1 MAAGDRGSR
10 GRGEY
15 GGGDHSRGTSRNEGS
30 RASDRGGSMGVGSG
44 ADASTGGLGS
54 GAFDSVGS
62 IGNPSGGADASSGG
76 LGSGSFGNA
85 NFGGNGDRGNG
96 GNGGGFGYQGA
107 ADAFGGFSKSS
118 VSPVGNLSRMKAAVA
133 EDTAASLTGEDGFG
147 QLASKASFQSPTAEQ
162 RALGIT
168 SEAMSAMTPGTYM
181 TSDRTAQVTQNALN
195 ENADEIGASF
205 GEGLANVATGGLYGL
220 GKQAFSTVKDAF
232 SQEADPWGSY
242 AQNIPDPAQD
252 ADAVAKQGILS
263 KMRGDDT
270 ASTAIRGANLVGKA
284 ALINGSKTAASMAPA
299 LSAAANFA
307 DTADLAL
314 GRQSFISDN
323 RATLDNLGVQTNSP
337 TNGANYGEGGNRQG
351 LLSKMQQSVTEQPL
365 TNRLPKFE
373 FPDVST
379 IWDNVKVS

>member
-62 IGNPSGGADASSGG
+62 IGNPSGGADASTGG

-85 NFGGNGDRGNG
+85 NFGGNADRGNG

-195 ENADEIGASF
+195 ENASEIKSSF
-205 GEGLANVATGGLYGL
+205 GEGALNLVSGGLVGL
-220 GKQAFSTVKDAF
+220 GKQVVDAVSGF
-232 SQEADPWGSY
+232 LSEKPAEWGSFV
-242 AQNIPDPAQD
+242 QNIPDPEQD
-252 ADAVAKQGILS
+252 AVKQGILS

>member
-62 IGNPSGGADASSGG
+62 IGNPSGGADASTGG

-107 ADAFGGFSKSS
+107 ADAFGGFSKNS

-195 ENADEIGASF
+195 ENASEIKSSL
-205 GEGLANVATGGLYGL
+205 GEGALNLVSGGLVGL
-220 GKQAFSTVKDAF
+220 GKQVVDAVSGF
-232 SQEADPWGSY
+232 LSEKPAEWGSFV
-242 AQNIPDPAQD
+242 QNIPDPEQD
-252 ADAVAKQGILS
+252 AVKQGILS

-299 LSAAANFA
+299 LSAVANFA

>member
-85 NFGGNGDRGNG
+85 NFGDNGDRGNG

-195 ENADEIGASF
+195 ENASEIKSSL
-205 GEGLANVATGGLYGL
+205 GEGALNLVSGGLVGL
-220 GKQAFSTVKDAF
+220 GKQVVDAVSGF
-232 SQEADPWGSY
+232 LSEKPAEWGSFV
-242 AQNIPDPAQD
+242 QNIPDPEQD
-252 ADAVAKQGILS
+252 AVKQGILS

-284 ALINGSKTAASMAPA
+284 ALINGSKTAASMTPA
-299 LSAAANFA
+299 LSAVANFA

>member
-1 MAAGDRGSR
+1 MAAGDRGNR

-62 IGNPSGGADASSGG
+62 IGNPSGGADASTGG
-76 LGSGSFGNA
+76 LGSGAFGNA

-195 ENADEIGASF
+195 ENASEIKSSF
-205 GEGLANVATGGLYGL
+205 GEGALNLVSGGLVGL
-220 GKQAFSTVKDAF
+220 GKQV
-232 SQEADPWGSY
+232 
-242 AQNIPDPAQD
+242 
-252 ADAVAKQGILS
+252 ADAVSGFLSEKPAEWGSFVQNVPDPEQDAVKQGILS

-299 LSAAANFA
+299 LSAVANFA

>member
-62 IGNPSGGADASSGG
+62 IGNPSGGADASTGG
-76 LGSGSFGNA
+76 LGSGAFGNA

-195 ENADEIGASF
+195 ENASEIKSSF
-205 GEGLANVATGGLYGL
+205 GEGALNLVSGGLVGL
-220 GKQAFSTVKDAF
+220 GKQVVDAVSGF
-232 SQEADPWGSY
+232 LSEKPAEWGSFV
-242 AQNIPDPAQD
+242 QNIPDPEQD
-252 ADAVAKQGILS
+252 AVKQGILS

-299 LSAAANFA
+299 LSAVANFA
-307 DTADLAL
+307 DTADLAV

>member
-30 RASDRGGSMGVGSG
+30 RANDRGGSMGVGSG
-44 ADASTGGLGS
+44 EDASTGGLGS

-62 IGNPSGGADASSGG
+62 IGNPSGGADASTGG

-133 EDTAASLTGEDGFG
+133 EDTAASLTGENGFG

-220 GKQAFSTVKDAF
+220 VKQAFSTVKDAF
-232 SQEADPWGSY
+232 SQDADPWGSY
-242 AQNIPDPAQD
+242 AQNIPDPEQD
-252 ADAVAKQGILS
+252 AVKQGILS

-299 LSAAANFA
+299 LSAVANFA

>member
-62 IGNPSGGADASSGG
+62 IGNPSGGADASTGG
-76 LGSGSFGNA
+76 LGSGAFGNA

-133 EDTAASLTGEDGFG
+133 EDTASSLTGEDGFG

-195 ENADEIGASF
+195 ENASEIKSSL
-205 GEGLANVATGGLYGL
+205 GEGALNLVSGGLVGL
-220 GKQAFSTVKDAF
+220 GKQVVDAVSGF
-232 SQEADPWGSY
+232 LSEKPAEWGSFV
-242 AQNIPDPAQD
+242 QNIPDPEQD
-252 ADAVAKQGILS
+252 AVKQGILS

-299 LSAAANFA
+299 LSAVANFA
-307 DTADLAL
+307 DTADLAV

>member
-133 EDTAASLTGEDGFG
+133 EDTAASLTGENGFG

-195 ENADEIGASF
+195 ENASEIKSSL
-205 GEGLANVATGGLYGL
+205 GEGALNFVSGGLVGL
-220 GKQAFSTVKDAF
+220 GKQVVDTVSGFLSEKPA
-232 SQEADPWGSY
+232 EWGSFV
-242 AQNIPDPAQD
+242 QNIPDPEQD
-252 ADAVAKQGILS
+252 AVKQGILS

-284 ALINGSKTAASMAPA
+284 ALINGSKTAASMTPA

>member
-54 GAFDSVGS
+54 GSFNNVGS

-195 ENADEIGASF
+195 ENASEIKSSF
-205 GEGLANVATGGLYGL
+205 GEGALNLVSGGLVGL
-220 GKQAFSTVKDAF
+220 GKQVVDAVSGF
-232 SQEADPWGSY
+232 LSEKPAEWGSFV
-242 AQNIPDPAQD
+242 QNVPDPEQD
-252 ADAVAKQGILS
+252 AVKQGILS

-299 LSAAANFA
+299 LSAVANFA

>member
-44 ADASTGGLGS
+44 EDASTGGLGS

-62 IGNPSGGADASSGG
+62 IGNPSGGADASTGG
-76 LGSGSFGNA
+76 LGSGAFGNA

-133 EDTAASLTGEDGFG
+133 EDTAASLTGENGFG

-195 ENADEIGASF
+195 ENASEIKSSF
-205 GEGLANVATGGLYGL
+205 GEGALNLVSGGLVGL
-220 GKQAFSTVKDAF
+220 GKQVVDTVSGFLSEKPA
-232 SQEADPWGSY
+232 EWGSFV
-242 AQNIPDPAQD
+242 QNIPDPEQD
-252 ADAVAKQGILS
+252 AVKQGILS
-263 KMRGDDT
+263 KMRSDDT

>member
-62 IGNPSGGADASSGG
+62 IGNPSGGADASTGG

-195 ENADEIGASF
+195 ENASEIKSSF
-205 GEGLANVATGGLYGL
+205 GEGALNLVSGGLVGL
-220 GKQAFSTVKDAF
+220 GKQVVDTVSGFLSEKPA
-232 SQEADPWGSY
+232 EWGSFV
-242 AQNIPDPAQD
+242 QNIPDPEQD
-252 ADAVAKQGILS
+252 AVKQGILS

-299 LSAAANFA
+299 LSAVANFA

>member
-1 MAAGDRGSR
+1 
-10 GRGEY
+10 
-15 GGGDHSRGTSRNEGS
+15 
-30 RASDRGGSMGVGSG
+30 
-44 ADASTGGLGS
+44 
-54 GAFDSVGS
+54 
-62 IGNPSGGADASSGG
+62 
-76 LGSGSFGNA
+76 
-85 NFGGNGDRGNG
+85 
-96 GNGGGFGYQGA
+96 
-107 ADAFGGFSKSS
+107 
-118 VSPVGNLSRMKAAVA
+118 MKAAVA
-133 EDTAASLTGEDGFG
+133 EDTAASLTGENGFG

-195 ENADEIGASF
+195 ENASEIKSSF
-205 GEGLANVATGGLYGL
+205 GEGALNLVSGGLVGL
-220 GKQAFSTVKDAF
+220 GKQVVDTVSGFLSEKPA
-232 SQEADPWGSY
+232 EWGSFV
-242 AQNIPDPAQD
+242 QNIPDPEQD
-252 ADAVAKQGILS
+252 AVKQGILS

-299 LSAAANFA
+299 LSAVANFA

>member
-62 IGNPSGGADASSGG
+62 IGNPSGGADASTGG

-133 EDTAASLTGEDGFG
+133 EDTAASLTGENGFG

-195 ENADEIGASF
+195 ENASEIKSSL
-205 GEGLANVATGGLYGL
+205 GEGALNLVSGGLVGL
-220 GKQAFSTVKDAF
+220 GKQVVDAVSGF
-232 SQEADPWGSY
+232 LSEKPAEWGSFV
-242 AQNIPDPAQD
+242 QNIPDPEQD
-252 ADAVAKQGILS
+252 AVKQGILS

-284 ALINGSKTAASMAPA
+284 ALINGSKTAASMTPA
-299 LSAAANFA
+299 LSAVANFA

>member
-195 ENADEIGASF
+195 ENASEIKSSF
-205 GEGLANVATGGLYGL
+205 GEGALNLVSGGLVGL
-220 GKQAFSTVKDAF
+220 GKQVVDAVSGF
-232 SQEADPWGSY
+232 LSEKPAEWGSFV
-242 AQNIPDPAQD
+242 QNIPDPEQD
-252 ADAVAKQGILS
+252 AVKQGILS

-299 LSAAANFA
+299 LSAVANFA

>member
-62 IGNPSGGADASSGG
+62 IGNPSGGADASTGG

-133 EDTAASLTGEDGFG
+133 EDTAASLTGENGFG

-195 ENADEIGASF
+195 ENASEIKSSF
-205 GEGLANVATGGLYGL
+205 GEGALNLVSGGLVGL
-220 GKQAFSTVKDAF
+220 GKQVVDTVSGFLSEKPA
-232 SQEADPWGSY
+232 EWGSFV
-242 AQNIPDPAQD
+242 QNIPDPEQD
-252 ADAVAKQGILS
+252 AVKQGILS

-299 LSAAANFA
+299 LSAVANFA

>member
-1 MAAGDRGSR
+1 MAAGDRGNR

-62 IGNPSGGADASSGG
+62 IGNPSGGADASTGG

-133 EDTAASLTGEDGFG
+133 EDTAASLTGEEGFG

-195 ENADEIGASF
+195 ENASEIKSSF
-205 GEGLANVATGGLYGL
+205 GEGALNLVSGGLVGL
-220 GKQAFSTVKDAF
+220 GKQVVDTVSGFLSEKPA
-232 SQEADPWGSY
+232 EWGSFV
-242 AQNIPDPAQD
+242 QNIPDPEQD
-252 ADAVAKQGILS
+252 AVKQGILS

-299 LSAAANFA
+299 LSAVANFA

>member
-30 RASDRGGSMGVGSG
+30 RASDRVGSMGVGSG

-62 IGNPSGGADASSGG
+62 IGNPSGGADASTGG

-195 ENADEIGASF
+195 ENASEIKSSF
-205 GEGLANVATGGLYGL
+205 GEGALNLVSGGLVGL
-220 GKQAFSTVKDAF
+220 GKQV
-232 SQEADPWGSY
+232 
-242 AQNIPDPAQD
+242 
-252 ADAVAKQGILS
+252 ADAVSGFLSEKPAEWGSFVQNVPDPEQDAVKQGILS

-299 LSAAANFA
+299 LSAVANFA
-307 DTADLAL
+307 DTAGLAL

>member
-54 GAFDSVGS
+54 GSFNNVGS
-62 IGNPSGGADASSGG
+62 IGNPSGGADASTGG

-195 ENADEIGASF
+195 ENASEIKSSF
-205 GEGLANVATGGLYGL
+205 GEGALNLVSGGLVGL
-220 GKQAFSTVKDAF
+220 GKQVVDTVSGFLSEKPA
-232 SQEADPWGSY
+232 EWGSFV
-242 AQNIPDPAQD
+242 QNIPDPEQD
-252 ADAVAKQGILS
+252 AVKQGILS

-299 LSAAANFA
+299 LSAVANFA

>member
-30 RASDRGGSMGVGSG
+30 RANDRGGSMGVGSG

-62 IGNPSGGADASSGG
+62 IGNPSGGADASTGG

-195 ENADEIGASF
+195 ENASEIKSSL
-205 GEGLANVATGGLYGL
+205 GEGALNLVSGGLVGL
-220 GKQAFSTVKDAF
+220 GKQVVDAVSGF
-232 SQEADPWGSY
+232 LSEKPAEWGSFV
-242 AQNIPDPAQD
+242 QNIPDPEQD
-252 ADAVAKQGILS
+252 AVKQGILS

-299 LSAAANFA
+299 LSAVANFA
-307 DTADLAL
+307 DTADLAV

-323 RATLDNLGVQTNSP
+323 RATLDKLGVQTNSP

>member
-30 RASDRGGSMGVGSG
+30 RANDRGGSMGVGSG

-62 IGNPSGGADASSGG
+62 IGNPSGGADASTGG
-76 LGSGSFGNA
+76 LGSGAFGNS
-85 NFGGNGDRGNG
+85 NLGGNGDRGNG

-133 EDTAASLTGEDGFG
+133 EDAS
-147 QLASKASFQSPTAEQ
+147 
-162 RALGIT
+162 
-168 SEAMSAMTPGTYM
+168 
-181 TSDRTAQVTQNALN
+181 
-195 ENADEIGASF
+195 
-205 GEGLANVATGGLYGL
+205 
-220 GKQAFSTVKDAF
+220 
-232 SQEADPWGSY
+232 
-242 AQNIPDPAQD
+242 
-252 ADAVAKQGILS
+252 
-263 KMRGDDT
+263 
-270 ASTAIRGANLVGKA
+270 
-284 ALINGSKTAASMAPA
+284 PA
-299 LSAAANFA
+299 LSGSESGKLASSVQSGTYENAPAKTGSVSMGANTGRLGTDLNSYQGYNSDAYSGENSSLAQQGVTNKLASRIEDGTATEYGLRALRSRIAGKESQDAIDIATSPFGIVGDVVGYAASELAPSFHSGSTFNYQEGQKLA
-307 DTADLAL
+307 GKSSMTGTVGNMVAKSLGVPGMISDVAVTGYNAAMNPNNQSIENAKSAL
-314 GRQSFISDN
+314 GMNTEKPSSM
-323 RATLDNLGVQTNSP
+323 
-337 TNGANYGEGGNRQG
+337 NYGEGGNRQG

>member
-62 IGNPSGGADASSGG
+62 IGNPSGGADASTGG

-133 EDTAASLTGEDGFG
+133 EDTSASLTGEDGFG

-195 ENADEIGASF
+195 ENASEIKSSL
-205 GEGLANVATGGLYGL
+205 GEGALNLVSGGLVGL
-220 GKQAFSTVKDAF
+220 GKQVVDAVSGF
-232 SQEADPWGSY
+232 LSEKPAEWGSFV
-242 AQNIPDPAQD
+242 QNIPDPEQD
-252 ADAVAKQGILS
+252 AVKQGILS

-299 LSAAANFA
+299 LSAVANFA

-373 FPDVST
+373 IPDVST

>member
-30 RASDRGGSMGVGSG
+30 RANDRGGSMGVGSG

-62 IGNPSGGADASSGG
+62 IGNPSGGADASTGG
-76 LGSGSFGNA
+76 LGSGAFGNA

-181 TSDRTAQVTQNALN
+181 TSDRTAQITQNALN
-195 ENADEIGASF
+195 ENASEIKSSL
-205 GEGLANVATGGLYGL
+205 GEGALNLVSGGLVGL
-220 GKQAFSTVKDAF
+220 GKQVVDAVSGF
-232 SQEADPWGSY
+232 LSEKPAEWGSFV
-242 AQNIPDPAQD
+242 QNIPDPEQD
-252 ADAVAKQGILS
+252 AVKQGILS

-299 LSAAANFA
+299 LSAVANFA